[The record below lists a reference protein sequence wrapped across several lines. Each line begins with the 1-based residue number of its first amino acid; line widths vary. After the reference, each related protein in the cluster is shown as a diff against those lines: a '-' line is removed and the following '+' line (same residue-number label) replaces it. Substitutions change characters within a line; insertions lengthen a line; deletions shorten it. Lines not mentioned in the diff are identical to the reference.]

1 MIAVLGAGISG
12 ISAAYHIGL
21 KGQEAVVYEKD
32 DDWGGLCGNFNIGG
46 FRFDK
51 AVHLSFTEN
60 EYVKKLFAESYE
72 YYSHKPLAYNY
83 KEGIWIKHPVQ
94 NNLAPLP
101 TAEKIKIISDFIS
114 NKFSGEILN
123 YEDWLKAQFGTY
135 FSENYPMKYTGKYW
149 TYEAR
154 ELSTSWVGTRISR
167 PDIETVLYGA
177 FESETPNAYYASEM
191 RYPKKGGYKEFL
203 RKMAE
208 QCKIE
213 LSHNVIEIDTDTK
226 VIRFSA
232 GNTVEYTTLISSIPL
247 PEYPK
252 LIKSMPE
259 HVREACSRLDC
270 AGVALISF
278 GFNRSDIPKYLWFYV
293 YDEDIPFARCYSPS
307 MKSKDNAPDGCSSLQ
322 MEIYFSDKKPLNG
335 SEALTKLC
343 IDKLDKMG
351 ICSKSDI
358 AVQDFRTVKYGN
370 VIFYHGMED
379 DRQTVLEYLDSLG
392 IKTVGRFGRWDY
404 LWSDQSL
411 LSGMDVI

>member
-12 ISAAYHIGL
+12 ISAAYHIGM

-32 DDWGGLCGNFNIGG
+32 DDWGGLCGNFSIGG

-60 EYVKKLFAESYE
+60 EYVKKLFAESCNYN
-72 YYSHKPLAYNY
+72 SHPPLAYNY
-83 KEGIWIKHPVQ
+83 SKGIWVKHPVQ

-101 TAEKIKIISDFIS
+101 TEEKIKIISDFIAD
-114 NKFSGEILN
+114 KPDKEISN

-191 RYPKKGGYKEFL
+191 RYPKKGGYKEFF

-208 QCKIE
+208 KCNIK
-213 LSHNVIEIDTDTK
+213 LSHDVININSHDKILTFADGTSSKYE
-226 VIRFSA
+226 S
-232 GNTVEYTTLISSIPL
+232 LISSIPL

-252 LIKSMPE
+252 LIKDMPQNI
-259 HVREACSRLDC
+259 REACGRLDC
-270 AGVALISF
+270 AGVALVSL
-278 GFNRSDIPKYLWFYV
+278 GFNKPNIPKHLWFYV

-335 SEALTKLC
+335 GEALTKLC
-343 IDKLDKMG
+343 IDKLENMG
-351 ICSKSDI
+351 ICNKSDI
-358 AVQDFRTVKYGN
+358 TVQDFRTVKYGN
-370 VIFYHGMED
+370 VIFYHCMEN
-379 DRQTVLEYLDSLG
+379 DRQIVLDNLNSLG
-392 IKTVGRFGRWDY
+392 IKTVGRFGKWDY

-411 LSGMDVI
+411 LSGMTV